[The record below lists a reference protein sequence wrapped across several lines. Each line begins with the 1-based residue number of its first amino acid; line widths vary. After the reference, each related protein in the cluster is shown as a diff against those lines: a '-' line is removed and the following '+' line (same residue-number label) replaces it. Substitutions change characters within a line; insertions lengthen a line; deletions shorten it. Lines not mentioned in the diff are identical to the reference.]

1 MFTFFSLVQ
10 AYVWTKTKGFYPSCT
25 LTFLRLPLATDAAN
39 NPLFLGNYDE
49 DWFKSGA
56 MNKYLLLDYAL
67 EDPWEAIYFN
77 DR

>member
-1 MFTFFSLVQ
+1 MQQILII
-10 AYVWTKTKGFYPSCT
+10 G
-25 LTFLRLPLATDAAN
+25 N

-56 MNKYLLLDYAL
+56 MNKYLLLDHAL